1 MRKKNW
7 FLSTLNVLQATMR
20 KGRNNPTLF
29 LSAVIDTVN
38 LCPLNRMKEGRRM
51 EGSREGIKMKK
62 KKKGKRNPK
71 ELKIERSM
79 RFQSLSNSPP
89 PYQSFDKIH
98 LFPRLISFLVDKTS
112 LKLSVKTF
120 ILYV

>member
-1 MRKKNW
+1 
-7 FLSTLNVLQATMR
+7 
-20 KGRNNPTLF
+20 
-29 LSAVIDTVN
+29 
-38 LCPLNRMKEGRRM
+38 MKEGRRM